1 MKRYLNK
8 ILNKNSG
15 SQLKYWKIVNIELSF
30 YKFYTICY
38 WMLLN
43 MSREWK
49 VGNIIVDVLKSD
61 TLNCCCL
68 AAQLCLTLCGPM
80 DCSPPRSSA
89 HGIFQAR
96 ILEWGVISYSRRSS
110 QPRDQTCICVS
121 CIWQVDSLPLVPP
134 GEPKVSSI
142 WILFEPF
149 LIWLPKMDFTGSL
162 PF

>member
-96 ILEWGVISYSRRSS
+96 ILEWVAISSSRGSS
-110 QPRDQTCICVS
+110 QPRDQTHISFVS
-121 CIWQVDSLPLVPP
+121 MLAGWFLTTLPP
-134 GEPKVSSI
+134 GTYIFPRY
-142 WILFEPF
+142 
-149 LIWLPKMDFTGSL
+149 
-162 PF
+162 